1 MKPST
6 QSFGGFFKELRQ
18 RRGQTLRQFCLNNG
32 LDPGNIS
39 KLERG
44 KVSPP
49 GREVLE
55 KYADCLGIKE
65 NSSDWFQ
72 FFDLAAAEAG
82 RVPDDL
88 MSDEK
93 LVEKLPL
100 VFRTL
105 RGEKVSQ
112 DKLDKLAESI
122 RRA

>member
-1 MKPST
+1 MESLT
-6 QSFGGFFKELRQ
+6 FGGFFKELRQ
-18 RRGQTLRQFCLNNG
+18 RRGQTLRQFCLDNG
-32 LDPGNIS
+32 LDSGNLS
-39 KLERG
+39 RLERG
-44 KVSPP
+44 KALPP
-49 GREVLE
+49 GREILE
-55 KYADCLGIKE
+55 KYANCLGVKQD
-65 NSSDWFQ
+65 SSDWFE

-88 MSDEK
+88 MSDQK

-112 DKLDKLAESI
+112 DKLDQLAEAI